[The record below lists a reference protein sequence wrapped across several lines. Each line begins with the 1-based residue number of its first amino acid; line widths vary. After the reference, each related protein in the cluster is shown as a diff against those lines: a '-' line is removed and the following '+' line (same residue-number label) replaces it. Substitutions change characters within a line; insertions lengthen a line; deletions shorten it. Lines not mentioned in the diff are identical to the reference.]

1 MSLIQILFLIAIFG
15 HLLCGYCDCLLTY
28 VPGGGKFDF
37 KKMSDNKI
45 MSETIK
51 KMPLKN
57 TTLSMVLGCLALLMC
72 SAGYFGVYLWIKP
85 NSDVYAIIILIASA
99 LFFIPGTAH
108 HVFCGVAEWFYIKL
122 GRTEEARQAVLQFFK
137 ETSITMIACY
147 IGSIVFGVTLFIAV
161 ITGVTSAP
169 RWACVFN
176 MIPLYLVLAPFRIG
190 GCGNWSSAV
199 MFLALLFLM

>member
-1 MSLIQILFLIAIFG
+1 MSLIQTLFLIAMFG

-108 HVFCGVAEWFYIKL
+108 HVFCGVAEWFYIRL

-147 IGSIVFGVTLFIAV
+147 IGSIVFGVTLFIAA
-161 ITGVTSAP
+161 ITGATSAP
-169 RWACVFN
+169 RWACIFN
-176 MIPLYLVLAPFRIG
+176 TMSIT
-190 GCGNWSSAV
+190 
-199 MFLALLFLM
+199 